1 MLSTLICCFQSLKE
15 ARVNAEQ
22 LARVQGAIP
31 LLFDALEYKG
41 ESGEQVFHIKYFS
54 LQILKSLFDT
64 NHLFAQQASSRLTNY
79 LSAPVGL
86 LHDQEVLRNDA
97 IVLLQFIVYQS
108 KYAQDLA
115 WKTGCLEQVFSI
127 YE

>member
-1 MLSTLICCFQSLKE
+1 MVYCLQSLKE

-22 LARVQGAIP
+22 LARVQGAMP
-31 LLFDALEYKG
+31 LLFDALEHKG
-41 ESGEQVFHIKYFS
+41 ETGEEVFHIKYFA
-54 LQILKSLFDT
+54 LQILKSVFDT
-64 NHLFAQQASSRLTNY
+64 NHLFAQQASSRLKNY
-79 LSAPVGL
+79 LSAPIGL
-86 LHDQEVLRNDA
+86 LCDQEVLRNDA

-115 WKTGCLEQVFSI
+115 LKAGCLDQVFSI